1 MRSFIKSIRSLMGLD
16 VHRGESMVQRLGFF
30 ALLIALWAL
39 NLFPVQTA
47 QQVLTANALVS
58 SQRFANLQ
66 TVARTPAIDSDSIRW
81 IYYQRDFK
89 RVSHSASSKGIEHV
103 VLRLGVDTRATLEGI
118 QKELER
124 LTDTKD
130 TISSPSEQGELRA
143 ERWRLATLEHQVALF
158 ELDRSREKQSL
169 VEELQEDQA
178 VGAQHSATKARVVN
192 HRSIQSDSIGQESQE
207 LVDRTDE
214 SSLNQKTWETLQ
226 RELEHSKSRI
236 SEIQVGIEQSKMR
249 SLGAIALTGSPRIE
263 VISSKASASHAVCVA
278 AFTLFSCVG
287 LVMFLRDSFASRPM
301 EIPRRHLSQ
310 SLDDIGIRCLGEI
323 ILEGSESIP
332 EHVSDVPH
340 SDVSLQRQRRRIA
353 FVGRL
358 SDGLLLAWLA
368 MFGLRFVSDANWREL
383 LFSAPLSAFS
393 SMAFGV

>member
-1 MRSFIKSIRSLMGLD
+1 MGLD

-66 TVARTPAIDSDSIRW
+66 TVARTSSIDSDSIRW

-89 RVSHSASSKGIEHV
+89 RVSHTTSSKGIEHV
-103 VLRLGVDTRATLEGI
+103 MLRLGVHSSATFEGI

-124 LTDTKD
+124 LTDT
-130 TISSPSEQGELRA
+130 TVETFSSQSDQGLLRA
-143 ERWRLATLEHQVALF
+143 ERWRLATLEHQIALF
-158 ELDRSREKQSL
+158 ELDRTREKHSL
-169 VEELQEDQA
+169 LVELQEDEA
-178 VGAQHSATKARVVN
+178 AGAQNSLTKARVVN
-192 HRSIQSDSIGQESQE
+192 HRNVESDPLGQESQR
-207 LVDRTDE
+207 LVDRTGE
-214 SSLNQKTWETLQ
+214 ASLNQKTWETLQ

-236 SEIQVGIEQSKMR
+236 SEIQLGIERSKMR

-287 LVMFLRDSFASRPM
+287 LVMFLRDSIASRPM
-301 EIPRRHLSQ
+301 DTTRRRQSQ
-310 SLDDIGIRCLGEI
+310 SLDEIGIRCFGEI
-323 ILEGSESIP
+323 TIEGSVSIP
-332 EHVSDVPH
+332 EQVSDVAH
-340 SDVSLQRQRRRIA
+340 SDIALQRQRKRIA
-353 FVGRL
+353 WIGRL

-368 MFGLRFVSDANWREL
+368 IFGLRFVTDANWREL

-393 SMAFGV
+393 SMVFGV